1 MRFKIVVII
10 FITSLVISFYLVKNF
25 CNSESTFS
33 HQISDIQLQLDK
45 YKEQEQKEKVRALE
59 LQVLQDPQIVI
70 NELNK
75 VSKLIVYEGQ
85 SDYEDYIVE
94 SNFWGSR
101 TINLNLQYNFG
112 ISIELN
118 KINVKEIYQKTV
130 VLNIPK
136 QEFKIEY
143 VELDNKSKLESNKE
157 WFIAQYKP
165 EDIKI
170 IFNQANDK
178 VRWKILN
185 DKSIFDMA
193 SESLKSNLRELIL
206 KLGYE
211 EVKFE
216 EID

>member
-1 MRFKIVVII
+1 MKLKVLVIT
-10 FITSLVISFYLVKNF
+10 FIISLVISFYLVEKY

-33 HQISDIQLQLDK
+33 HQISDIKLQLNK
-45 YKEQEQKEKVRALE
+45 YKEQEQQEKIRAFE
-59 LQVLQDPQIVI
+59 LQVLQDPQII
-70 NELNK
+70 ISELNQ
-75 VSKLIVYEGQ
+75 VGKLIVYEGQ
-85 SDYEDYIVE
+85 SNYEDYIVE

-101 TINLNLQYNFG
+101 TINLNLKYNFG
-112 ISIELN
+112 ISIELSRI
-118 KINVKEIYQKTV
+118 KVKEIYNKTV
-130 VLNIPK
+130 ILNIPK

-157 WFIAQYKP
+157 WFISQYQP

-185 DKSIFDMA
+185 DKSIFEK
-193 SESLKSNLRELIL
+193 SYESLENNLRELVL

-211 EVKFE
+211 DVKFE

>member
-1 MRFKIVVII
+1 MKLKVLVITFLI
-10 FITSLVISFYLVKNF
+10 SLVISFYLVEKY

-33 HQISDIQLQLDK
+33 HQISDIQLQLNK
-45 YKEQEQKEKVRALE
+45 YKEQEQQEKIRALE
-59 LQVLQDPQIVI
+59 LQILQDPQIVI
-70 NELNK
+70 NELNQ
-75 VSKLIVYEGQ
+75 VGKLIVYEGQ
-85 SDYEDYIVE
+85 SNYEDYIVE

-101 TINLNLQYNFG
+101 AINLNLKYNFG

-118 KINVKEIYQKTV
+118 TINVKEIYNKTI

-157 WFIAQYKP
+157 WFISQYKP

-178 VRWKILN
+178 VRWQILS
-185 DKSIFDMA
+185 DKSIFDKS

-211 EVKFE
+211 DVKFE